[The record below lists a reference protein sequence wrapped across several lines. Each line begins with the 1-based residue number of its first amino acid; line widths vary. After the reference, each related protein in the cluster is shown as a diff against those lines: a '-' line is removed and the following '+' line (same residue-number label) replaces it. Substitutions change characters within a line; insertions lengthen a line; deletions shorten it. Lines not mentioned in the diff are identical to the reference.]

1 MFDQELERLT
11 VIIHARTIGSRGK
24 ITLREI
30 LVADIPSSIQY
41 YFRLGV
47 EEKFAREWK
56 QTVSQSKFSY
66 APATMRTIKNE
77 LQSVL
82 VLNYSFPRK
91 EFLHSLDDGIHLMLN
106 YLVRPQWTLRSFVFN
121 NSEKIS
127 STTMLEML
135 KGFSEYDYIVRIVE
149 RVVEETKMAQFT
161 KTELEL
167 LLHNLD
173 KEYFQ
178 RRTPREIVTI
188 MKPIFRYFNCGS
200 SVGVETIPVQAAQ
213 KFFEDKK
220 MNSVAEQVQ
229 KNMDANN
236 WDPVSEKDVQ
246 NILEHIFSTKGSLF
260 AQNSP
265 VASDAITP
273 FQNKEEITPQEAES
287 SEFDDALSSMAPT
300 EEEVLALL
308 KKPSSPIYFPL
319 EEKNIPREEES
330 VQIESSGDFSARD
343 TKEQQHHGPL
353 FETKQDVE
361 RKEEN
366 VITSRKDIRST
377 MSERMQKKFT
387 KKIFRRS
394 EAEYQKAIDT
404 LNAMQSWNEAR
415 LYIGDIFIHNEIDP
429 YSSAAA
435 KFTDVIHSWFRT

>member
-300 EEEVLALL
+300 EGEVLALL

>member
-236 WDPVSEKDVQ
+236 WDPVTEKDVQ